1 MKRFFN
7 DNSGGSAERRALE
20 RKLCLLVE
28 YINNCVRNVG
38 RNADDKVHSDE
49 VSDGNE
55 KHVKLRME
63 LLSQTR
69 NQNFTNWIILSVFIL
84 LKK

>member
-1 MKRFFN
+1 MKRLFN

-28 YINNCVRNVG
+28 YINNCGRNVG

-55 KHVKLRME
+55 KHVIDNLRKSDPCYKVAE
-63 LLSQTR
+63 NLARLCPTVL
-69 NQNFTNWIILSVFIL
+69 W
-84 LKK
+84 KA